1 VVRTRETWRHLHIRL
16 QHSAQHG
23 QRCTATGLA
32 GDLARADLRTRCS
45 RVRVH
50 PGAGAGGLSEV
61 VVVVLEDDAT
71 LDALE
76 RPADDLLPAAAIRS
90 R

>member
-1 VVRTRETWRHLHIRL
+1 MVRTREAWRHLHIPL

-32 GDLARADLRTRCS
+32 GDLVKAGFGTLCS
-45 RVRVH
+45 RVSVP